1 MLLIVS
7 TVFVCLNL
15 PSCIMRIITYI
26 ETQSSTNEKTTV
38 VLQYIFQLLFITNF
52 GINFVLYC
60 VSGQNFRKAVLS
72 MFRRV
77 STAQRDGTTQITV
90 SEYYRNSGASTRRRM
105 MAHRNTFNEV
115 HELEPLGMAD

>member
-15 PSCIMRIITYI
+15 PSSVMRIKTYL
-26 ETQSSTNEKTTV
+26 ETQTSTNEKTTV
-38 VLQYIFQLLFITNF
+38 ILQYIFQLLFITNF

-72 MFRRV
+72 MFKHV
-77 STAQRDGTTQITV
+77 STTTQREGTTQVTV
-90 SEYYRNSGASTRRRM
+90 SEYCRNSGGASASTRRRVM
-105 MAHRNTFNEV
+105 TQQYWNEI
-115 HELEPLGMAD
+115 HELHPIK